1 LWQAV
6 APIAGRKTHD
16 SVMLAAYPQ
25 AQAER
30 IDPESEDRVQQLKHL
45 AYACRNLRGEMN
57 LSPALR
63 VPLLAS
69 GNSQALA
76 GFSPYLKALCKLSEM
91 QIVDEVPADAS
102 APIAVVGETKLML
115 QVQIDLAVEC
125 ERLDKEIA
133 RLLGEIG
140 KAEAKLANESF
151 VARAP
156 TAVVEQERRRLT
168 DFIATLGKL
177 KPQRER
183 LRSA

>member
-1 LWQAV
+1 
-6 APIAGRKTHD
+6 
-16 SVMLAAYPQ
+16 
-25 AQAER
+25 
-30 IDPESEDRVQQLKHL
+30 
-45 AYACRNLRGEMN
+45 
-57 LSPALR
+57 

-69 GNSQALA
+69 GNSQALT
-76 GFSPYLKALCKLSEM
+76 GFAPYLKALCKLSEM

-183 LRSA
+183 LRTA